1 MIQFFTL
8 QRGYLLPKRII
19 GFAGKSHFLFSLILF
34 GSGPFSKL
42 MAQNSTSDTFL
53 KGKEI
58 TFQKASIEQLFEL
71 KSGAKSKLSLSSDKA
86 SKSEFDITIMNIMN
100 PGQKSGALSAII
112 SIEKKEVRLLMNRK
126 ERNGKLVYWMAI
138 LMSQGSEGF
147 KLVQESKDEFILT
160 RTPKSEIVTE

>member
-1 MIQFFTL
+1 MIQSLTL
-8 QRGYLLPKRII
+8 ERAGLLPKRII
-19 GFAGKSHFLFSLILF
+19 GFASKSLFLFSLILF
-34 GSGPFSKL
+34 GSGPFSML
-42 MAQNSTSDTFL
+42 MAQNSAAETFL

-58 TFQKASIEQLFEL
+58 TFKKAAIEQLFEL
-71 KSGAKSKLSLSSDKA
+71 KGGAKSKVSLSSDKTSNA
-86 SKSEFDITIMNIMN
+86 EVDIIIMNNMN

-112 SIEKKEVRLLMNRK
+112 SIGKEEARLLMNRK

-147 KLVQESKDEFILT
+147 KLSQETKDEFFLT